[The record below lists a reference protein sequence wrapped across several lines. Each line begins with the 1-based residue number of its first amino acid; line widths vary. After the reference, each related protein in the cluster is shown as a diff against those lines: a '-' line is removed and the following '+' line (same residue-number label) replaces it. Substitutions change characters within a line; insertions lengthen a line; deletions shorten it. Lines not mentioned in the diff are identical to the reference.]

1 MLDTQNLSATMSIEE
16 WKNLAIKLEVSD
28 TIPHSWF
35 ILREN
40 YLRYLCYTIFQI
52 TIQGIAIP
60 VLPPVDEVTK
70 HINDQ
75 LVESFQHD
83 PLLEPIEYDA
93 EVIKLLNE
101 GKVYIGMC
109 LIFNIILISSLI
121 FFFFKIILSI
131 KLFRQR
137 NNSSSYY

>member
-1 MLDTQNLSATMSIEE
+1 MLYYLPDLFSTFFLRFRLTQSI
-16 WKNLAIKLEVSD
+16 KKKKK
-28 TIPHSWF
+28 P
-35 ILREN
+35 
-40 YLRYLCYTIFQI
+40 I